1 MHCFSLFVENSIYWQ
16 LPGEKLLSRLDT
28 SMSGLSTA
36 EAKDRLSKYGKNEIA
51 KAARTWLKILI
62 SQFTS
67 PLIVVLIVAAILS
80 FFVAD
85 TVDSLIIIAIVLVN
99 GLLGF
104 FQEYKSAETVEK
116 LKQYISYRAKVLRDS
131 REIEINANELVP
143 GDIVYLET
151 GDKVPADI
159 RLLDANNFSVDE
171 SLLTGE
177 PYPVIKNSKVLEQER
192 PLVQETSN
200 IAFMG
205 TIVSDG
211 EATGVVIST
220 GNSTEF
226 GKTAALMREVESES
240 DFQKNI
246 RKFGKTLTNI
256 IVTVVLLIFFVNTF
270 LGKQW
275 LDSFLFAVALAVG
288 IIPESLPIII
298 TISLSI
304 GANILAK
311 KNVVVKKLVSIE
323 DLGNVDILCTDKT
336 GTLTE
341 NRITLE
347 NAIDI
352 NGKKIPELVEYGILC
367 NSAVELKGNPIDVA
381 IHQYAKQNKISAK
394 EFVKLADVPFDYH
407 RRMMSALVQAKNKH
421 LMITKG
427 AVESVLKACTHIK
440 VGKFTVPVK
449 KFASAILEQNQELGN
464 HGFRVIGV
472 AVKDTAKTSIAK
484 SDETAMTFIGFLVF
498 IDPPKKSAKES
509 LERAKHLG
517 MQIKVLTGD
526 EPHTTIAIA
535 RQVGLEVDATRVMTG
550 EQIEKMSEQELKS
563 LADETIIFAR
573 INPEHKYRIIKAL
586 RDNGHIVAYLGDGA
600 NDAPALKEADVGI
613 SVDSGVDVAKDA
625 ADIVLLRKSM
635 DVVLTGV
642 REGRIIFSNIVK
654 YIVNTISANFG
665 NMGTLGIVSP
675 FLPFFPLLPTQ
686 ILLNNALS
694 DTPMMAVA
702 TDTVDDSELKKPRRW
717 NIKHI
722 VKLCAFLGAIS
733 SIFDFITIF
742 VLLFVLNAGADM
754 FRTAW
759 FLESGL
765 SEIIIVFA
773 VRSRKPFFLSKL
785 PSKPL
790 ILVSLATIAFTLFI
804 VQFSPIGQLF
814 KFVPLPLGLLGAIGL
829 ILLAYFAVTEVA
841 KHLYYRYLQKDML

>member
-1 MHCFSLFVENSIYWQ
+1 MENNIYWQ
-16 LPGEKLLSRLDT
+16 LPGETLLSRLDT

-36 EAKDRLSKYGKNEIA
+36 EAKNRLSKYGKNEIS
-51 KAARTWLKILI
+51 KAARTWLNILI

-67 PLIVVLIVAAILS
+67 PLILVLIVAALLS
-80 FFVAD
+80 LFVASAM
-85 TVDSLIIIAIVLVN
+85 DSLIILIIVLIN
-99 GLLGF
+99 GLMGF
-104 FQEYKSAETVEK
+104 YQEYKSAQTVEK
-116 LKQYISYRAKVLRDS
+116 LKQYISYHAKVLRDS
-131 REIEINANELVP
+131 REIEVNANELVP
-143 GDIVYLET
+143 GDIVFIEN
-151 GDKVPADI
+151 GDKIPADI
-159 RLLDANNFSVDE
+159 RLLAANNLSVDE

-177 PYPVIKNSKVLEQER
+177 PYPAIKNAKLLEKEK
-192 PLVQETSN
+192 PLVQELSN
-200 IAFMG
+200 LAFMG
-205 TIVSDG
+205 TIVSEG
-211 EATGVVIST
+211 EATGVVVGT
-220 GNSTEF
+220 GNSTEL

-256 IVTVVLLIFFVNTF
+256 IVTVVILIFFVNAF

-275 LDSFLFAVALAVG
+275 MDSFLFAVALAVG

-298 TISLSI
+298 TISLSF
-304 GANILAK
+304 GAAVLAK

-347 NAIDI
+347 SFIDI
-352 NGKKIPELVEYGILC
+352 NGKTVPGLVEYGLVC

-381 IHQYAKQNKISAK
+381 IRQYAKTNNFSAK
-394 EFVKLADVPFDYH
+394 GFVKLADAPFDYR
-407 RRMMSALVQAKNKH
+407 RRMMSVLVQSDNKR
-421 LMITKG
+421 LIITKG

-440 VGKFTVPVK
+440 VGKFTVPIK
-449 KFASAILEQNQELGN
+449 KFASAILEKNQVLGN
-464 HGFRVIGV
+464 QGYRVIGV
-472 AVKDTAKTSIAK
+472 AVKETAKARISK
-484 SDETAMTFIGFLVF
+484 SDENAMAFVGFLVF
-498 IDPPKKSAKES
+498 MDPPKKSAKEY
-509 LERAKHLG
+509 LEHAKHLG
-517 MQIKVLTGD
+517 MKIKILTGD

-535 RQVGLEVDATRVMTG
+535 RQVGLEVDATRVLAG
-550 EQIEKMSEQELKS
+550 EQIEKMSEQELKNI
-563 LADETIIFAR
+563 ADETVIFAR

-586 RDNGHIVAYLGDGA
+586 RESGHIVAYLGDGA

-625 ADIVLLRKSM
+625 ADIVLLRKGL

-665 NMGTLGIVSP
+665 NMGTLGIISP
-675 FLPFFPLLPTQ
+675 FLSFFPLLPTQ

-717 NIKHI
+717 NLSHI
-722 VKLCAFLGAIS
+722 VKLSAFLGAIS
-733 SIFDFITIF
+733 SVFDFVTIF
-742 VLLFVLNAGADM
+742 VLLFVVNAGADM

-773 VRSRKPFFLSKL
+773 VRSRKPFFASKL

-790 ILVSLATIAFTLFI
+790 ILVSLATIAVTLFI
-804 VQFSPIGQLF
+804 VQFSRIGQLF
-814 KFVPLPLGLLGAIGL
+814 KFVPLPLGLLAAIAA
-829 ILLAYFAVTEVA
+829 ILLAYFAVTELA
-841 KHLYYRYLQKDML
+841 KHLYYKYLQKDMV